1 MNNSFAAD
9 RAGPGA
15 VPREGI
21 AALDPVNGLP
31 LSWNPGRD
39 RGVGAFALVATSQGL
54 WIGSDT
60 DRIGRY
66 EYHGRIAFMPLAG
79 GTAVP
84 DSRVGILPGDLFRL
98 GTDGT
103 MTVRDFDGTTA
114 GFTTPI
120 ALNGLTSTQFP
131 ISRITGMFFWNGR
144 LYYTLSG
151 DTRLYYRWFTPR
163 AASSAPTPSPPAG
176 ATDGRNWSSVN
187 GMTMASGRL
196 VHATTTGTLSI
207 IDFTG
212 GVPSG
217 TATALSGPA
226 VAGQS
231 WQSRGL
237 LVLNLPT

>member
-1 MNNSFAAD
+1 VA
-9 RAGPGA
+9 
-15 VPREGI
+15 REGI

-79 GTAVP
+79 GTPVP
-84 DSRVGILPGDLFRL
+84 ESRVGTLPGDLFRL
-98 GTDGT
+98 GTDGA
-103 MTVRDFDGTTA
+103 MTRRTFDGAPA

-144 LYYTLSG
+144 LYY
-151 DTRLYYRWFTPR
+151 RWFTPESGILGADTFVASG
-163 AASSAPTPSPPAG
+163 AA
-176 ATDGRNWSSVN
+176 DGRNGSTVT
-187 GMTMASGRL
+187 GITMASGRL
-196 VHATTTGTLSI
+196 LYATTTGTLSSVA
-207 IDFTG
+207 FSAGLPT
-212 GVPSG
+212 G
-217 TATALSGPA
+217 TASVVSGPA
-226 VAGQS
+226 VDGQT

-237 LVLNLPT
+237 FVLNLPT